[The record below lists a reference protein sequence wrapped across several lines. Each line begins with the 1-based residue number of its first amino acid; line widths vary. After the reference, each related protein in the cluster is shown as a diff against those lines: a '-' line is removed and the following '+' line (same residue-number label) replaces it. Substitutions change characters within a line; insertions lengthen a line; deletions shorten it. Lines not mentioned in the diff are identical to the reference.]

1 MCTVVP
7 AAVSEVLSLPLRG
20 LGRAGHDTVEKSTDT
35 SIIYMADHTLQCMHK
50 DVLAHFYN
58 NKYGLRLLVYCIKD
72 SSRIHEYARCNNG
85 SRH

>member
-1 MCTVVP
+1 MVP

-35 SIIYMADHTLQCMHK
+35 SIIYMADHTLQCTHK
-50 DVLAHFYN
+50 DVHTIASYN

-72 SSRIHEYARCNNG
+72 NSRIHEYARCNNG